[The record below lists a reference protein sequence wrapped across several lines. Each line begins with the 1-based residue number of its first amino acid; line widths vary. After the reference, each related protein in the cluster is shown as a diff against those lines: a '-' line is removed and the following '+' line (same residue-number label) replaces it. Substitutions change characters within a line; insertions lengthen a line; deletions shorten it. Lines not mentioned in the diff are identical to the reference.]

1 MRPVPGVPG
10 RAGNRPCARHENA
23 AATFLSGNTDYSI
36 IEMAVHI
43 ALTSSI
49 AYAERS
55 RHRLDICRPS
65 DAIDAPV
72 IIFFY
77 GGAWRSGN
85 KELYRYVAKALARLG
100 YVVVVPDYR
109 IFPEVRYPDFLE
121 DGALV
126 VRWVKGNVARFG
138 GDPEKI
144 FLKGHSAGAHI
155 AAMLSIDGRWLG
167 KVGLRPGR
175 DIAGLIGIAGP
186 YDYMPLHDETLK
198 VIFGGANR
206 PETQPIFHVSPGAPP
221 SLLITG
227 GRDRLVE
234 PGNSTR
240 LAARLVAA
248 GNTAKVLIY
257 RRVGHY
263 IIIAALAPALRF
275 LVPVLRDVDAFI
287 ADTLQSAQYRTR
299 WPNDSFNV
307 AVT

>member
-1 MRPVPGVPG
+1 
-10 RAGNRPCARHENA
+10 
-23 AATFLSGNTDYSI
+23 
-36 IEMAVHI
+36 MADMAHRI
-43 ALTSSI
+43 TLTSSI
-49 AYAERS
+49 AYADRS
-55 RHRLDICRPS
+55 RHRLDICRPNGS
-65 DAIDAPV
+65 VAAPV

-85 KELYRYVAKALARLG
+85 KELYRYVAKALARRG
-100 YVVVVPDYR
+100 YVAVVPDYR
-109 IFPEVRYPDFLE
+109 IFPEVCYPDFLD

-126 VRWVKGNVARFG
+126 VRWVKDNIARFG

-155 AAMLSIDGRWLG
+155 AAMLSIDGRWLD

-186 YDYMPLHDETLK
+186 YDYMPLRDETLK

-206 PETQPIFHVSPGAPP
+206 PETQPIFHVSRGAPP
-221 SLLITG
+221 TLLITG

-257 RRVGHY
+257 RPVGHY
-263 IIIAALAPALRF
+263 VIIAALAPMLRF

-287 ADTLQSAQYRTR
+287 ADTLQARSPRGALVGA
-299 WPNDSFNV
+299 V
-307 AVT
+307 A

>member
-1 MRPVPGVPG
+1 LRT
-10 RAGNRPCARHENA
+10 ADESENA
-23 AATFLSGNTDYSI
+23 AATFLSGSADYSVADMTHRI
-36 IEMAVHI
+36 T
-43 ALTSSI
+43 LTSSI
-49 AYAERS
+49 GYAERS
-55 RHRLDICRPS
+55 RHRLDICRPNGS
-65 DAIDAPV
+65 VAAPV

-85 KELYRYVAKALARLG
+85 KELYRYVAKALARRG
-100 YVVVVPDYR
+100 YVAVVPDYR
-109 IFPEVRYPDFLE
+109 IFPEVCYPDFLD

-126 VRWVKGNVARFG
+126 VRWVKDNIAKFG

-155 AAMLSIDGRWLG
+155 AAMLSIDGRWLD

-186 YDYMPLHDETLK
+186 YDYMPLRDETLK
-198 VIFGGANR
+198 VIFGGADR

-221 SLLITG
+221 ALLITG

-248 GNTAKVLIY
+248 GNNARVLIY
-257 RRVGHY
+257 RPVGHY
-263 IIIAALAPALRF
+263 VIIAALAPVLRF
-275 LVPVLRDVDAFI
+275 LVPVLREVDVFI
-287 ADTLQSAQYRTR
+287 ADTLQSRSA
-299 WPNDSFNV
+299 SEVLGV
-307 AVT
+307 AVA